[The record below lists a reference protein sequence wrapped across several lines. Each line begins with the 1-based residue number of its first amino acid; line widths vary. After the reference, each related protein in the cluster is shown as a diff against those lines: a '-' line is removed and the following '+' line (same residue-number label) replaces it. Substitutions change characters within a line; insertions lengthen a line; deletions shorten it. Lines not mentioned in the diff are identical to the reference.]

1 MKQTTETKKEQQAT
15 VSRKNMIKKVLFG
28 TGLVAIVVLLV
39 VLVKW
44 GTGRTDNVSPDP
56 VIGSEN
62 APVVITE
69 YSDFQ
74 CPACASSFPAIE
86 DLIEEYGDKV
96 QYVYND
102 FPLPIPEHKY
112 ATDAA
117 IAAECAFQQG
127 KFFEL
132 TRILFEKQAEWSTKN
147 SREAMQEQIT
157 TYAKNQALDMDAFES
172 CVSSQQA
179 ADKINEDAAEAQKL
193 RLNST
198 PTFFVE
204 GNGIKKKITDPP
216 FSQNIREAID
226 EILSQ

>member
-1 MKQTTETKKEQQAT
+1 MPKLKKHINCLINMNNKGMKQTTETKKEQQAT

-62 APVVITE
+62 APVVIT
-69 YSDFQ
+69 
-74 CPACASSFPAIE
+74 
-86 DLIEEYGDKV
+86 
-96 QYVYND
+96 
-102 FPLPIPEHKY
+102 EHKY

-198 PTFFVE
+198 PTFFLE